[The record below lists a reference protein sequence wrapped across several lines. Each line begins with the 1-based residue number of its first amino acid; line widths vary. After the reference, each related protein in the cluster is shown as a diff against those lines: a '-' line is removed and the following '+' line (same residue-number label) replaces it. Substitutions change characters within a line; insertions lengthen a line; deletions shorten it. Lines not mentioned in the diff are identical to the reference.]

1 MNTIIID
8 KILVHMLDIEH
19 NKIIYSDDFIELE
32 EHVIEYYEKKLE
44 KALGN
49 SSIKELIIGSQHPL
63 LVNAKSML
71 ESKEAFL
78 KEATKITQDIYQV
91 CHLIEEMPNSN
102 LMFYECKVDG
112 IKYIVIIKLNYK
124 MMPMSIIQEVDGKR
138 TIKVINQQVLP
149 PKTLNVEEA
158 IIINTEANTISL
170 IEKRFLIDGKPG
182 YYLNEQYIKGEPK
195 LTDKQKMSILNKT
208 IKKVDSE
215 FNVIEGDPLPL
226 VKKEVVDLV
235 LNHQPVKP
243 MSVAKKVVE
252 KDYQAL
258 EEVEMIL
265 KDLGIEEDD
274 EIVNV
279 PVSVDRMGRCKLYL
293 DDDKTIELNV
303 EDYVSKKDIIQEM
316 DENGMLQITIKNI
329 HELTVK

>member
-49 SSIKELIIGSQHPL
+49 SSIKELVVGSQHPL
-63 LVNAKSML
+63 LVSAKSML

-124 MMPMSIIQEVDGKR
+124 MMPMSIIQEIDGKR
-138 TIKVINQQVLP
+138 TIKVMNQQVLP

-195 LTDKQKMSILNKT
+195 LTDKQKMGILNKT

-215 FNVIEGDPLPL
+215 FNVVEGDPLPL

-265 KDLGIEEDD
+265 KDLGIEEED

-279 PVSVDRMGRCKLYL
+279 PVSVDRMARCKLYL

-316 DENGMLQITIKNI
+316 DENGMLKITIKNI